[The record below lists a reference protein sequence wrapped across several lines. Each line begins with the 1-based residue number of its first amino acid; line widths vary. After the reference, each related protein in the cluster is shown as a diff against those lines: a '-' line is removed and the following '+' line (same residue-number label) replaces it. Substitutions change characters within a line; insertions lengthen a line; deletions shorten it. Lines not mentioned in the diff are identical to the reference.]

1 MDFLKRMT
9 LSGLNGIQRT
19 LNEIKT
25 KVETCD
31 LSRVEREFENFNRH
45 WENVVRKFKENSQR
59 YVVRIPYDADTQII
73 KSETNGNHF
82 TVRVQ
87 NDETF
92 TGNTESTYS
101 FRHESTIPSHLVNG
115 VITQKYSPSKKQ
127 MLFIFQSP
135 VEAENVGNV
144 DDLIDSINATVEEG
158 EVNDVQEEV
167 NTTLYDA
174 TALSVDEINLEGG
187 VDTTATTLNMEDV
200 AVPSE
205 DEVNARIWE
214 LYTQGKSYRYI
225 ASQVG
230 VSDKTVARRI
240 KKMIHD

>member
-45 WENVVRKFKENSQR
+45 WDNVVRKFKENSQR

-135 VEAENVGNV
+135 VESENVGNV

-158 EVNDVQEEV
+158 EVRDVQEEV
-167 NTTLYDA
+167 NTTLDDA
-174 TALSVDEINLEGG
+174 TALVVDEINLEGG
-187 VDTTATTLNMEDV
+187 VDTTATTLTMEDV

-205 DEVNARIWE
+205 DDVNARIWE

-240 KKMIHD
+240 KKMIG

>member
-25 KVETCD
+25 KVESCD

-45 WENVVRKFKENSQR
+45 WGNVVRKFKENSQR

-135 VEAENVGNV
+135 VESENVGNV

-158 EVNDVQEEV
+158 EVRDVQEEV
-167 NTTLYDA
+167 NTTLDDA
-174 TALSVDEINLEGG
+174 TALVVDEINLEGG
-187 VDTTATTLNMEDV
+187 VDTTATTLTMEDV

-240 KKMIHD
+240 KKMIG

>member
-135 VEAENVGNV
+135 VESENVGNV
-144 DDLIDSINATVEEG
+144 DELIDSINATVEEG
-158 EVNDVQEEV
+158 EVRDVQEEV
-167 NTTLYDA
+167 NTTLDDA
-174 TALSVDEINLEGG
+174 TALVVDEINLEGG
-187 VDTTATTLNMEDV
+187 VDTTATTLTMEDV

-240 KKMIHD
+240 KKMIG

>member
-19 LNEIKT
+19 INEIKT
-25 KVETCD
+25 KVESCD

-45 WENVVRKFKENSQR
+45 WENVVRKFKEHSQR

-167 NTTLYDA
+167 NTTLNDA
-174 TALSVDEINLEGG
+174 TALVVDEINLEGG
-187 VDTTATTLNMEDV
+187 VETTATTLTMEDV

-205 DEVNARIWE
+205 DDVNARIWE

-230 VSDKTVARRI
+230 ISDKTVARRI
-240 KKMIHD
+240 KKMIG

>member
-25 KVETCD
+25 KVESCD

-135 VEAENVGNV
+135 VETENVGNV
-144 DDLIDSINATVEEG
+144 DELIDSINATVEEG
-158 EVNDVQEEV
+158 ETNDVQEEV
-167 NTTLYDA
+167 NTTLDDA
-174 TALSVDEINLEGG
+174 TALVVDEINLEGG
-187 VDTTATTLNMEDV
+187 VDTTATTLTMEDV

-240 KKMIHD
+240 KKMIG

>member
-25 KVETCD
+25 KVESCD

-73 KSETNGNHF
+73 KSEINGNHF
-82 TVRVQ
+82 TVRVL
-87 NDETF
+87 NDETN
-92 TGNTESTYS
+92 TGNTECTYS

-115 VITQKYSPSKKQ
+115 AISQKYSSSKKQ

-135 VEAENVGNV
+135 VESENVGNV
-144 DDLIDSINATVEEG
+144 DELIDSINATVEEG
-158 EVNDVQEEV
+158 EVRDVQEEI
-167 NTTLYDA
+167 NTTLDDA
-174 TALSVDEINLEGG
+174 TALVVDEINLEGG
-187 VDTTATTLNMEDV
+187 VDTTATTLTMEDV

-240 KKMIHD
+240 KKMIG

>member
-25 KVETCD
+25 KVESCD

-135 VEAENVGNV
+135 VESENVGNV

-158 EVNDVQEEV
+158 EVRDVQEEV
-167 NTTLYDA
+167 NTTLDDA
-174 TALSVDEINLEGG
+174 TALVVDEINLEGG
-187 VDTTATTLNMEDV
+187 VDTTATTLTMEDV

-225 ASQVG
+225 ARQVG
-230 VSDKTVARRI
+230 LSDKTVARRI
-240 KKMIHD
+240 KKMIG

>member
-135 VEAENVGNV
+135 VESENVGNV

-158 EVNDVQEEV
+158 EVRDVQEEV
-167 NTTLYDA
+167 NTTLDDA
-174 TALSVDEINLEGG
+174 TALVVDEINLEGG
-187 VDTTATTLNMEDV
+187 VDTTATTLTMEDV

-205 DEVNARIWE
+205 EDVNARIWE

-240 KKMIHD
+240 KKMIG

>member
-25 KVETCD
+25 KVESCD

-135 VEAENVGNV
+135 VETENVGNI
-144 DDLIDSINATVEEG
+144 DELIESINATVGEG
-158 EVNDVQEEV
+158 EANDVQEEV
-167 NTTLYDA
+167 NTTLDDA
-174 TALSVDEINLEGG
+174 TALVVDEINLEGG
-187 VDTTATTLNMEDV
+187 VETTASTEPIEEIV
-200 AVPSE
+200 VPSE

-240 KKMIHD
+240 KKMIG

>member
-135 VEAENVGNV
+135 VESENVGNV

-158 EVNDVQEEV
+158 EVRDVQEEV
-167 NTTLYDA
+167 NTTLDDA
-174 TALSVDEINLEGG
+174 TALVVDEINLEGG
-187 VDTTATTLNMEDV
+187 VDTTATTLTMEDV

-240 KKMIHD
+240 KKMIG

>member
-1 MDFLKRMT
+1 MDVLKRMT

-25 KVETCD
+25 KVESCD

-92 TGNTESTYS
+92 TGNTECTYS

-115 VITQKYSPSKKQ
+115 IITQKYSPSKKQ

-135 VEAENVGNV
+135 VETENIGDV
-144 DDLIDSINATVEEG
+144 DELIDSINATVED
-158 EVNDVQEEV
+158 EVNDVTEEPI
-167 NTTLYDA
+167 TTLDDT
-174 TALSVDEINLEGG
+174 TALVVDEINASGG
-187 VDTTATTLNMEDV
+187 VDVTASTEPIEEIV
-200 AVPSE
+200 APSE
-205 DEVNARIWE
+205 DDVNARIWE

-225 ASQVG
+225 ANQVG

-240 KKMIHD
+240 KKMIG

>member
-31 LSRVEREFENFNRH
+31 LSCVEREFENFNRH

-225 ASQVG
+225 AREVG
-230 VSDKTVARRI
+230 LSDKTVARRI

>member
-19 LNEIKT
+19 INEIKT
-25 KVETCD
+25 KVESCD

-45 WENVVRKFKENSQR
+45 WENVVRKFKEHSQR

-73 KSETNGNHF
+73 KSEINGNHF
-82 TVRVQ
+82 TVRVL
-87 NDETF
+87 NDETN
-92 TGNTESTYS
+92 TGNTECTYS

-115 VITQKYSPSKKQ
+115 AISQKYSPSKKQ

-135 VEAENVGNV
+135 VETENVGNV
-144 DDLIDSINATVEEG
+144 DELIDSINATVEDEI
-158 EVNDVQEEV
+158 NDVTEEPM
-167 NTTLYDA
+167 TTLNDV
-174 TALSVDEINLEGG
+174 TALVVDEINADGG
-187 VDTTATTLNMEDV
+187 VDVTASTEPMEEIV
-200 AVPSE
+200 LPSE
-205 DEVNARIWE
+205 DDVNARIWE

-240 KKMIHD
+240 KKMIG

>member
-1 MDFLKRMT
+1 MDVLKRMT
-9 LSGLNGIQRT
+9 LSGLNGIQHT

-25 KVETCD
+25 KVESCD

-92 TGNTESTYS
+92 TGNTECTYS

-115 VITQKYSPSKKQ
+115 IITQKYSPSKKQ

-135 VEAENVGNV
+135 VETENIGDV
-144 DDLIDSINATVEEG
+144 DELIDSINATVED
-158 EVNDVQEEV
+158 EVNDVTEEPV
-167 NTTLYDA
+167 TTLED
-174 TALSVDEINLEGG
+174 TLVIDEINMGSG
-187 VDTTATTLNMEDV
+187 VDVTASTEPIEEIV
-200 AVPSE
+200 APSE
-205 DEVNARIWE
+205 DDVNARIWE

-225 ASQVG
+225 ANQVG

-240 KKMIHD
+240 KKMIG

>member
-25 KVETCD
+25 KVESCD

-135 VEAENVGNV
+135 VESENVGNV

-158 EVNDVQEEV
+158 EVRDVQEEV
-167 NTTLYDA
+167 NTTLNEA
-174 TALSVDEINLEGG
+174 TALVVDEINLEGG
-187 VDTTATTLNMEDV
+187 VDTTATTLTMEDV

-240 KKMIHD
+240 KKMIG

>member
-1 MDFLKRMT
+1 MDVLKRMT

-73 KSETNGNHF
+73 KSETNGNQF

-135 VEAENVGNV
+135 VETENIGDV
-144 DDLIDSINATVEEG
+144 DELIDSINATVED
-158 EVNDVQEEV
+158 EVNDVTEEPI
-167 NTTLYDA
+167 TTLED
-174 TALSVDEINLEGG
+174 TLVLDEINMSSG
-187 VDTTATTLNMEDV
+187 VVVTASTEPIEEIV
-200 AVPSE
+200 APSE
-205 DEVNARIWE
+205 DDVNARIWE

-240 KKMIHD
+240 KKMIG

>member
-82 TVRVQ
+82 IVRVQ

-135 VEAENVGNV
+135 VESENVGNV
-144 DDLIDSINATVEEG
+144 DELIDSINATVEEG
-158 EVNDVQEEV
+158 EVRDVQEEV
-167 NTTLYDA
+167 NTTLDDA
-174 TALSVDEINLEGG
+174 TALVVDEINLEGG
-187 VDTTATTLNMEDV
+187 VDTTATTLTMEDV

-240 KKMIHD
+240 KKMIG

>member
-82 TVRVQ
+82 TVRVR

-135 VEAENVGNV
+135 VESENVGNV
-144 DDLIDSINATVEEG
+144 DELIDSINATVEEG
-158 EVNDVQEEV
+158 ETNDVQEEV
-167 NTTLYDA
+167 NTTLDDA
-174 TALSVDEINLEGG
+174 TALVVDEINLEGG
-187 VDTTATTLNMEDV
+187 VDTTATTLTMEDV

-240 KKMIHD
+240 KKMIG

>member
-135 VEAENVGNV
+135 VESENIGNV

-158 EVNDVQEEV
+158 EVRDVQEEV
-167 NTTLYDA
+167 NTTLDDA
-174 TALSVDEINLEGG
+174 TALVVDEINLEGG
-187 VDTTATTLNMEDV
+187 VDTTATTLTMEDV

-205 DEVNARIWE
+205 EDVNARIWE

-240 KKMIHD
+240 KKMIG

>member
-135 VEAENVGNV
+135 VESENVGNV

-158 EVNDVQEEV
+158 DVQEEV
-167 NTTLYDA
+167 NTTLDDA
-174 TALSVDEINLEGG
+174 TALVVDEINLEGG
-187 VDTTATTLNMEDV
+187 VDTTATTLTMEDV

-240 KKMIHD
+240 KKMIG

>member
-135 VEAENVGNV
+135 VESENVGNV
-144 DDLIDSINATVEEG
+144 DELIDSINATVEEG

-167 NTTLYDA
+167 NTTLDDA
-174 TALSVDEINLEGG
+174 TALVVDEINLEGG
-187 VDTTATTLNMEDV
+187 VDTTATTLTMEDV

-240 KKMIHD
+240 KKMIG

>member
-25 KVETCD
+25 KVESCD

-135 VEAENVGNV
+135 VESENVGNV
-144 DDLIDSINATVEEG
+144 DELIDSINATVEEG
-158 EVNDVQEEV
+158 EANDVQEEV
-167 NTTLYDA
+167 NTTLDDA
-174 TALSVDEINLEGG
+174 TALVVDEINLEGG
-187 VDTTATTLNMEDV
+187 VDTTATTLTMEDV

-240 KKMIHD
+240 KKMIG

>member
-25 KVETCD
+25 KVESCD

-135 VEAENVGNV
+135 VESENVGNV

-158 EVNDVQEEV
+158 EVRDVQEEV
-167 NTTLYDA
+167 NTTLDDA
-174 TALSVDEINLEGG
+174 TALVVDEINLEGG
-187 VDTTATTLNMEDV
+187 VDTTATTLTMEDV

-230 VSDKTVARRI
+230 LSDKTVARRI
-240 KKMIHD
+240 KKMIG

>member
-19 LNEIKT
+19 INEIKT
-25 KVETCD
+25 KVESCD

-45 WENVVRKFKENSQR
+45 WENVVKKFKEHSQR

-73 KSETNGNHF
+73 KSEINGNHF
-82 TVRVQ
+82 TVRVL
-87 NDETF
+87 NDETN
-92 TGNTESTYS
+92 TGNTECTYS

-115 VITQKYSPSKKQ
+115 AISQKYSPSKKQ

-135 VEAENVGNV
+135 VETENVGNV
-144 DDLIDSINATVEEG
+144 DELIDSINATVED
-158 EVNDVQEEV
+158 EVNNVTEEPI
-167 NTTLYDA
+167 TTLDD
-174 TALSVDEINLEGG
+174 TLVIDEINADGG
-187 VDTTATTLNMEDV
+187 VDVTASTEPMEEII
-200 AVPSE
+200 VPSE
-205 DEVNARIWE
+205 DDVNARIWE

-225 ASQVG
+225 ANQVG

-240 KKMIHD
+240 KKMIG

>member
-25 KVETCD
+25 KVESCD

-135 VEAENVGNV
+135 VESENVGNV

-158 EVNDVQEEV
+158 EVRDVQEEV
-167 NTTLYDA
+167 NTTLDDA
-174 TALSVDEINLEGG
+174 TALVVDEINLEGG
-187 VDTTATTLNMEDV
+187 VDTTATTLTMEDV

-240 KKMIHD
+240 KKMIG

>member
-1 MDFLKRMT
+1 MDVLKRMT

-59 YVVRIPYDADTQII
+59 YVVRIPYDDDTQII
-73 KSETNGNHF
+73 KSETNGNQF

-135 VEAENVGNV
+135 VETENIGDV
-144 DDLIDSINATVEEG
+144 DELIDSINATVED
-158 EVNDVQEEV
+158 EVNDVTEEPI
-167 NTTLYDA
+167 TTLED
-174 TALSVDEINLEGG
+174 TLVLDEINMSSG
-187 VDTTATTLNMEDV
+187 VVVTASTEPIEEIV
-200 AVPSE
+200 APSE
-205 DEVNARIWE
+205 DDVNARIWE

-240 KKMIHD
+240 KKMIG

>member
-19 LNEIKT
+19 INGIKT
-25 KVETCD
+25 KVENCD
-31 LSRVEREFENFNRH
+31 FNRVEREFNELSRR
-45 WENVVRKFKENSQR
+45 WENVVRRFNENSQR

-115 VITQKYSPSKKQ
+115 IITQKYSPSKKQ

-135 VEAENVGNV
+135 VERENIANV
-144 DDLIDSINATVEEG
+144 DDLIDSINATVEED
-158 EVNDVQEEV
+158 EVNDVTEEPI
-167 NTTLYDA
+167 TLVDG
-174 TALSVDEINLEGG
+174 TALDVNEVNLEGG

-240 KKMIHD
+240 KKMIG

>member
-1 MDFLKRMT
+1 MDLIKRMT

-19 LNEIKT
+19 LNEIKA
-25 KVETCD
+25 KVESCD

-115 VITQKYSPSKKQ
+115 IITQKYSPSKKQ

-135 VEAENVGNV
+135 VERENIANV
-144 DDLIDSINATVEEG
+144 DDLIDSINATVEED
-158 EVNDVQEEV
+158 EVNDVTEEPI
-167 NTTLYDA
+167 TLVDG
-174 TALSVDEINLEGG
+174 TALDVNEVNLEGG

-240 KKMIHD
+240 KKMIG

>member
-19 LNEIKT
+19 INEIKT
-25 KVETCD
+25 KVESCD

-45 WENVVRKFKENSQR
+45 WENVVRKFKEHSQR

-73 KSETNGNHF
+73 KSEINGNHF
-82 TVRVQ
+82 TVRVL
-87 NDETF
+87 NDETN
-92 TGNTESTYS
+92 TGNTECTYS

-115 VITQKYSPSKKQ
+115 AISQKYSPSKKQ

-135 VEAENVGNV
+135 VETENIGNV
-144 DDLIDSINATVEEG
+144 DELIDSINATVED
-158 EVNDVQEEV
+158 EVNDVTEEPI
-167 NTTLYDA
+167 TTLDDA
-174 TALSVDEINLEGG
+174 TALVVDEINLEGG
-187 VDTTATTLNMEDV
+187 VETTASTEPIEEIV
-200 AVPSE
+200 VPSE
-205 DEVNARIWE
+205 DDVNARIWE

-240 KKMIHD
+240 KKMIG

>member
-1 MDFLKRMT
+1 MDLIKRMT

-19 LNEIKT
+19 LNEIKA
-25 KVETCD
+25 KVESCD

-45 WENVVRKFKENSQR
+45 WDNVVRKFKENSQR

-92 TGNTESTYS
+92 MGNTESTYS

-144 DDLIDSINATVEEG
+144 DELIDSINATVEEG
-158 EVNDVQEEV
+158 EVRDVQEEV
-167 NTTLYDA
+167 NTTLCDA
-174 TALSVDEINLEGG
+174 TALVIDEINLEGG
-187 VDTTATTLNMEDV
+187 VETTATTLNMEDV

-240 KKMIHD
+240 KKMIG

>member
-1 MDFLKRMT
+1 MDLIKRMT

-19 LNEIKT
+19 LNEIKA
-25 KVETCD
+25 KVESCD

-135 VEAENVGNV
+135 VETENVGNV

-158 EVNDVQEEV
+158 EANDVQEEV
-167 NTTLYDA
+167 NTTLDDT
-174 TALSVDEINLEGG
+174 TALVVDEINLEGG
-187 VDTTATTLNMEDV
+187 VDTTATTLTMEDV

-205 DEVNARIWE
+205 DEVNERIWE

-230 VSDKTVARRI
+230 LSDKTVARRI
-240 KKMIHD
+240 KKMIG

>member
-1 MDFLKRMT
+1 M
-9 LSGLNGIQRT
+9 
-19 LNEIKT
+19 
-25 KVETCD
+25 
-31 LSRVEREFENFNRH
+31 
-45 WENVVRKFKENSQR
+45 RKFKENSQR

-127 MLFIFQSP
+127 MLFIFQSH
-135 VEAENVGNV
+135 VESENVGNV

-158 EVNDVQEEV
+158 EVRDVQEEV
-167 NTTLYDA
+167 NTTLDDA
-174 TALSVDEINLEGG
+174 TALVVDEINLEGG
-187 VDTTATTLNMEDV
+187 VDTTATTLTMEDV

-225 ASQVG
+225 ARQVG
-230 VSDKTVARRI
+230 LSDKTVARRI
-240 KKMIHD
+240 KKMIG

>member
-135 VEAENVGNV
+135 VESENVGNV

-158 EVNDVQEEV
+158 EVRDVQEEV
-167 NTTLYDA
+167 NTTLDDA
-174 TALSVDEINLEGG
+174 TALVVDEINLEGG
-187 VDTTATTLNMEDV
+187 VDTTATTLTMEDV

-230 VSDKTVARRI
+230 LSDKTVARRI
-240 KKMIHD
+240 KKMIG

>member
-135 VEAENVGNV
+135 VESENVGNV

-158 EVNDVQEEV
+158 EVCDVQEEV
-167 NTTLYDA
+167 NTTLDDA
-174 TALSVDEINLEGG
+174 TALVVDEINLEGG
-187 VDTTATTLNMEDV
+187 VHTTATTLTMEDV

-240 KKMIHD
+240 KKMIG